1 MEKQGLIFNIQKFSL
16 HDGPGIRTVVF
27 LKGCPLRCK
36 WCSNPES
43 QITGKQ
49 VLWDK
54 SKCTNCLKC
63 INSCSH
69 HGISFVEGRIHI
81 DDSQCVACGLCIST
95 CPGNALKM
103 EGEYRSVD
111 DVLNV
116 CMQDYDFYMES
127 GGGVTVSGGEGMIYP
142 DFVIALNK
150 KLREKGIHTA
160 IETTGYVESD
170 IFNRVADHLDLLLFD
185 VKHYDRDKHFEGT
198 GVYNDLIIRNLK
210 NAITDK
216 RNILPRIPVIPGF
229 NSSVEDAA
237 GLSDLLLSAG
247 AERVQLLP
255 FHQFGEKKYEM
266 LNMRY
271 ELGSYKALYPEDLQD
286 YQKVFM
292 DKGIDCF
299 F

>member
-43 QITGKQ
+43 QITTKQ

-54 SKCTNCLKC
+54 SKCTSCLKC

-95 CPGNALKM
+95 CSGNALKM

-127 GGGVTVSGGEGMIYP
+127 GGGVTVSGGEGMMYP

-150 KLREKGIHTA
+150 KLQEKGIHTA

-170 IFNRVADHLDLLLFD
+170 VFNRVANHLDLLLFD
-185 VKHYDRDKHFEGT
+185 VKHYNRDKHFEGT

-229 NSSVEDAA
+229 NSSLEDAT
-237 GLSDLLLSAG
+237 GLSDLLLSVG
-247 AERVQLLP
+247 ADRVQLLP

-266 LNMRY
+266 LNMSY
-271 ELGSYKALYPEDLQD
+271 ELVSCKALYPEDLQD

-292 DKGIDCF
+292 DSGIVCF

>member
-43 QITGKQ
+43 QTADKQ

-54 SKCTNCLKC
+54 SKCTACLKC
-63 INSCSH
+63 VDSCSH
-69 HGISFVEGRIHI
+69 HGISFAKGKIHI
-81 DDSQCVACGLCIST
+81 DNSQCATCGLCIST
-95 CPGNALKM
+95 CPANALKM
-103 EGEYRSVD
+103 EGKYRSVD
-111 DVLNV
+111 DVLSV

-127 GGGVTVSGGEGMIYP
+127 GGGVTVSGGEGMMYP

-185 VKHYDRDKHFEGT
+185 VKHYNREKHFEGT
-198 GVYNDLIIRNLK
+198 GVYNDLIIQNIK

-216 RNILPRIPVIPGF
+216 RNILPRIPVIPSF
-229 NSSVEDAA
+229 NSSLEDAA
-237 GLSDLLLSAG
+237 GIAGLLLSVG
-247 AERVQLLP
+247 AERAQLLP

-266 LNMRY
+266 MDMPY
-271 ELGSYKALYPEDLQD
+271 ELGSCKALYSDDLQD

-292 DKGIDCF
+292 NKGIDCF